1 MGSIP
6 SIIAELCT
14 FSETYKKNKKNS
26 NLISR
31 YAAAIKRGE
40 LHKNS

>member
-14 FSETYKKNKKNS
+14 FSETYKKTKKIVIWF
-26 NLISR
+26 LDM
-31 YAAAIKRGE
+31 
-40 LHKNS
+40 LQP

>member
-14 FSETYKKNKKNS
+14 FFEAYKNQKKC

-31 YAAAIKRGE
+31 YAETIKRRE
-40 LHKNS
+40 LHKNA